1 MHGGYVEEWRSSD
14 GTAAARVVESG
25 DIMSTRVILTYD
37 DYAVLPN
44 DGRRYELH
52 EGELS
57 VSPAP
62 SPRHQKVIV
71 NLIVILDRHVKT
83 HRLGEIYVSPIDCI
97 MSNITVVQPD
107 IVYVDTEHLGSISRR
122 GIEGA
127 ATLAVEVLS
136 PSTADVDRRTKLQL
150 YARYGVPYYWIADLD
165 LRVIEA
171 YRLTE
176 GRYEPTGRLEGATP
190 APLVPFADLDLDPAA
205 IWP

>member
-1 MHGGYVEEWRSSD
+1 MGADWVIKSK
-14 GTAAARVVESG
+14 

-37 DYAVLPN
+37 DYAALPN

-71 NLIVILDRHVKT
+71 NLIVILDGHVKT
-83 HRLGEIYVSPIDCI
+83 GRLGEVYVSPIDCI

-107 IVYVDTEHLGSISRR
+107 IVYVDVEHLGSISHR

-127 ATLAVEVLS
+127 ATLAIEVLS

-150 YARYGVPYYWIADLD
+150 YARHGGSYYWIVDLD
-165 LRVIEA
+165 ARVIEA
-171 YRLTE
+171 YQLTE
-176 GRYEPTGRLEGATP
+176 GRYEPTGRLEATTLTP
-190 APLVPFADLDLDPAA
+190 LAPSPDLTLDPAA

>member
-1 MHGGYVEEWRSSD
+1 
-14 GTAAARVVESG
+14 
-25 DIMSTRVILTYD
+25 MSTRVILTYD
-37 DYAVLPN
+37 DYAALPN

-62 SPRHQKVIV
+62 SPRHQRVVLNIA
-71 NLIVILDRHVKT
+71 VILDHHVKVR
-83 HRLGEIYVSPIDCI
+83 RLGEIYVSPIDCI
-97 MSNITVVQPD
+97 MSTITVVQPD

-127 ATLAVEVLS
+127 ATLAIEVLS
-136 PSTADVDRRTKLQL
+136 PSTADTDRRTKLQL
-150 YARYGVPYYWIADLD
+150 YAKHGVPHYWIVDLD
-165 LRVIEA
+165 TRVIEA

-176 GRYEPTGRLEGATP
+176 GHYEPTDRMEGTTP
-190 APLVPFADLDLDPAA
+190 TTLVPFPDLTLDPAA